1 MSAAA
6 ADPDTFD
13 ETGYDVQVGTPGG
26 SGSSVDESDIPV
38 LVAAGT
44 RDEEFTAFVRAASP
58 GLGRVAWLLCGD
70 AHQAEELVQQALVRT
85 YVAWPRAR
93 TRDPY
98 TYARRVLANQRIDT
112 WRRRRREVLVDPS
125 SVPESAEW
133 AASSE
138 DRDRLVRALSLLTAR
153 QRRVVVLRHLM
164 DLSEREVADDLGI
177 GVGTVKSTASRAL
190 ARLRIELTDD
200 THDAGD
206 RTHRNGE

>member
-1 MSAAA
+1 M
-6 ADPDTFD
+6 
-13 ETGYDVQVGTPGG
+13 QIGTTGG
-26 SGSSVDESDIPV
+26 SASRVEEPDVPV
-38 LVAAGT
+38 LAPSGT

-70 AHQAEELVQQALVRT
+70 VHQAEELVQQALVRT

-93 TRDPY
+93 ARDPY

-125 SVPESAEW
+125 SVPDSGQW
-133 AASSE
+133 AAGNE
-138 DRDRLVRALSLLTAR
+138 DRDRLVRAMSLLTAR
-153 QRRVVVLRHLM
+153 QRRVIVLRHLM

-190 ARLRIELTDD
+190 ARLRIELADD
-200 THDAGD
+200 THGAD
-206 RTHRNGE
+206 RTHRNGD

>member
-6 ADPDTFD
+6 ADPSTFD
-13 ETGYDVQVGTPGG
+13 PTGCDVPVDPGG
-26 SGSSVDESDIPV
+26 GSASSVDEPDILV
-38 LVAAGT
+38 LAAAGT

-85 YVAWPRAR
+85 YVAWPKAR
-93 TRDPY
+93 LRDPY

-125 SVPESAEW
+125 NVPDGAAW
-133 AASSE
+133 AATSE

-190 ARLRIELTDD
+190 ARLRIELADD
-200 THDAGD
+200 TDGADD